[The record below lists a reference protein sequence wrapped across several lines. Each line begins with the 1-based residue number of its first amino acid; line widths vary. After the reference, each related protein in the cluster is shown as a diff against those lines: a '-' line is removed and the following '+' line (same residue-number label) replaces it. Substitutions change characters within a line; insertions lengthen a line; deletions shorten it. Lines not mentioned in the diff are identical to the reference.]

1 MELADAVADLV
12 RRHGSSL
19 FDDARTFRGAL
30 DDYLDE
36 ETGSVGLIRLLTD
49 AVEQDALRS
58 LIVMLDNGADL
69 DSAIANVGDRLARDR
84 GSTDV
89 DGARW
94 ACAVLGYAVG
104 RVPAQVEERLRDRA
118 DLHSSSSPITA
129 VPPATTPITAVPEPG
144 PAQAPPAGPTA
155 QNRSRRWPAAAVVAV
170 CVAAVVAV
178 GAIVAAV
185 LLVGAN
191 NDEDPDGGAGPSE
204 EVAEETALTAGPSG
218 TEVRFRL
225 IHSGSAAVLVMDV
238 MREGD
243 FERAD
248 DVTLSC
254 EYWPG
259 STNPDLTADQD
270 VEGLPPDAGQGAVGW
285 RGPDA
290 QQEGYLEYFGW
301 NAAEGTL
308 ELFGFDGT
316 CPTEA

>member
-12 RRHGSSL
+12 RRHGISL

-58 LIVMLDNGADL
+58 LIAMLDNGADL
-69 DSAIANVGDRLARDR
+69 DSAIVNVGDRLARDR

-89 DGARW
+89 EGARW

-104 RVPAQVEERLRDRA
+104 RVPAHVEKRLRDRA
-118 DLHSSSSPITA
+118 DLHSSSQPSTA
-129 VPPATTPITAVPEPG
+129 VQPTTTPMTTVREPG
-144 PAQAPPAGPTA
+144 PAQAPPAGPSV
-155 QNRSRRWPAAAVVAV
+155 QDRSRRWPVAAVVAV
-170 CVAAVVAV
+170 CVTTVVAV

-185 LLVGAN
+185 LLVNEDDDG
-191 NDEDPDGGAGPSE
+191 DPDGGASE
-204 EVAEETALTAGPSG
+204 EVAEETAFTAAPSG

-238 MREGD
+238 MRDGD

-248 DVTLSC
+248 EVTLSC

-270 VEGLPPDAGQGAVGW
+270 LEGLPPDAGEGMVGW
-285 RGPDA
+285 RGPDP

-301 NAAEGTL
+301 DAAEGTL
-308 ELFGFDGT
+308 ALFGFDGS